1 MKSFLAI
8 FIIVA
13 IAGVNA
19 GGPNADWARAP
30 HDTPA
35 RKGENGRLEMA
46 GTGAATCAGNGD
58 GGTLTA
64 DGAEGTSCPGVA
76 VADGG
81 AADAPS
87 GGGGVR
93 GGAAP
98 PVGAAPGAGVFQFQG
113 RPDRRAGFQ
122 GALAAVELHIGTH
135 SQRNGR
141 PLKRRAQ

>member
-1 MKSFLAI
+1 MSNAWANTPPTAPLSTKSS
-8 FIIVA
+8 
-13 IAGVNA
+13 AGA
-19 GGPNADWARAP
+19 G
-30 HDTPA
+30 
-35 RKGENGRLEMA
+35 A

-93 GGAAP
+93 GGVGARARAAP